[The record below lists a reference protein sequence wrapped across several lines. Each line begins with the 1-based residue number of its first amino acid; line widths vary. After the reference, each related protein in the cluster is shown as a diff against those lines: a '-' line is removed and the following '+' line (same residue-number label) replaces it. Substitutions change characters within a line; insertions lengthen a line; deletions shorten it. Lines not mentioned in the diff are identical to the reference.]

1 MLCFSQKPCLPVL
14 RALSAHSP
22 PFPGA
27 HNGESS
33 AIFSLFFGE
42 VCLLAGV
49 STSLVHHHGDG
60 AVEAAGHS
68 LIQARVKK
76 GAVMDYTC
84 LGKMISQST

>member
-1 MLCFSQKPCLPVL
+1 MV
-14 RALSAHSP
+14 RALP
-22 PFPGA
+22 
-27 HNGESS
+27 SS
-33 AIFSLFFGE
+33 AFSLGRFAF
-42 VCLLAGV
+42 LLESV
-49 STSLVHHHGDG
+49 PPLVHHHGDG